1 MWPFTKV
8 STVPCGRDSVAR
20 GWQGSRDGP
29 CGVSGGEEDLMRC
42 RYLNGAKRQ
51 EGAKQVQSGDKILRG
66 EEKYKACSL
75 EPDRPAQETVRGPG
89 QLAPGRAKVST

>member
-42 RYLNGAKRQ
+42 RYLNEAKSRKEPSRCNLGIKYS
-51 EGAKQVQSGDKILRG
+51 EGKKSAK
-66 EEKYKACSL
+66 
-75 EPDRPAQETVRGPG
+75 
-89 QLAPGRAKVST
+89 LAVWNQIGLLKKP